1 MLFSPML
8 PEVAAGIIEV
18 RNAMAPLAM
27 VSPHAE
33 VIAGRVTDLALERN
47 LAEVETDGGLHI
59 SIDYDHVVVGVGAV
73 PRTFPIPG
81 LIEHAVGCTTVV
93 DALYLRNQLLRLLA
107 AAAIEPDPERRARHL
122 TFVFVGGG
130 YAGVEALFE
139 LRDLAHD
146 ALRYHPTL
154 RDVPQRWVLIDAAP
168 TILAGIPS
176 KLGQYVRDLLVQRGV
191 DLRLG
196 TRLEKVVNGRVTL
209 SDGTEIDAGLLVWT
223 AGVKANPIVARFGLP
238 LDNMGRVRAGPTLQV
253 EGRENVWALGDCA
266 AVPNAAT
273 PGLFDP
279 PTSQHALRQARRL
292 SANLMAAQDGR
303 PLQRHRFRSLGQVA
317 TLGRKEGIADIG
329 GLRLSGFPGWLAA
342 RGVHLIQ
349 VPGAPRRL
357 GVLGDWILSLLF
369 PGNIVTVPG
378 LIEAP
383 SIAPNSAR
391 PLSAAVRLPSQG
403 SAEVRVEPKGGD
415 DGP

>member
-1 MLFSPML
+1 MNADAASIRRRARGGVLVVGGGFGGASVARLVGKRGATIVSGQNSMLFSPML

-27 VSPHAE
+27 VCPHAE
-33 VIAGRVTDLALERN
+33 VIAGRVTGLALGRN
-47 LAEVETDGGLHI
+47 LAEVKTDGGLRI

-81 LIEHAVGCTTVV
+81 LIEHAVGCTTVL
-93 DALYLRNQLLRLLA
+93 DALSLRNQLLRLLA
-107 AAAIEPDPERRARHL
+107 AAAIELDPERRARHL

-130 YAGVEALFE
+130 FAGVEALFE

-154 RDVPQRWVLIDAAP
+154 RGVPQRWVLIDAAS
-168 TILAGIPS
+168 TILGEIPS

-238 LDNMGRVRAGPTLQV
+238 LDNTGRVRVGPTLQV

-266 AVPNAAT
+266 
-273 PGLFDP
+273 
-279 PTSQHALRQARRL
+279 
-292 SANLMAAQDGR
+292 
-303 PLQRHRFRSLGQVA
+303 
-317 TLGRKEGIADIG
+317 
-329 GLRLSGFPGWLAA
+329 
-342 RGVHLIQ
+342 
-349 VPGAPRRL
+349 
-357 GVLGDWILSLLF
+357 
-369 PGNIVTVPG
+369 
-378 LIEAP
+378 
-383 SIAPNSAR
+383 
-391 PLSAAVRLPSQG
+391 
-403 SAEVRVEPKGGD
+403 
-415 DGP
+415 